1 MAEGESNAVRF
12 GDGATA
18 ACDLWADVIDLEG
31 ATALATFTGN
41 FFAGQPAITEHNFG
55 QGRAYYVGTR
65 LAAEAMGALLGRIC
79 HAAGVTSPVSAPP
92 GVEVVRR
99 RTADGRELWFVL
111 NHRFELATV
120 TLPVTGIDVL
130 RGVTVSGVVALAP
143 FEVAIV
149 QAE

>member
-1 MAEGESNAVRF
+1 MRF
-12 GDGATA
+12 DDGATA

-31 ATALATFTGN
+31 ATALAAFTGN
-41 FFAGQPAITEHNFG
+41 FFAGQPAVTEHAFG
-55 QGRAYYVGTR
+55 QGRAYYIGTR

-79 HAAGVTSPVSAPP
+79 HAAGVMPPVSAPP

-99 RTADGRELWFVL
+99 RSVEGRDLWFVL
-111 NHRFELATV
+111 NHRPELATV

-130 RGVTVSGVVALAP
+130 RGTPAPGVVALAP
-143 FEVAIV
+143 FEVAII